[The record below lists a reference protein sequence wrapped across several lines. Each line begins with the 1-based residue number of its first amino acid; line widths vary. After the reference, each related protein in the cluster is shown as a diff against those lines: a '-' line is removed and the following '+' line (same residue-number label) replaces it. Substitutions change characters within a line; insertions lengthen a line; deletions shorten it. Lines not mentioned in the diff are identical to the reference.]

1 MAELTSRK
9 MTYLCTISQN
19 IMVGLDTDF
28 SKLCVTAD
36 TIDGGL
42 HTVLFTQM
50 VPKFQLKE

>member
-1 MAELTSRK
+1 MAELMSRK

-42 HTVLFTQM
+42 HTVSYLLRWF
-50 VPKFQLKE
+50 PSFS